1 MGILTGLVIATL
13 IITGVYV
20 GYHAYEDSLHEE
32 VKEHSVP
39 IEIESFN
46 LKLVEFMSLT
56 KYDLN
61 VVIL

>member
-20 GYHAYEDSLHEE
+20 GYRAYEDSLHEE

-46 LKLVEFMSLT
+46 LKLLELMSLT

>member
-1 MGILTGLVIATL
+1 LGILTGLVIATL

-20 GYHAYEDSLHEE
+20 GYHAYENSLHEE
-32 VKEHSVP
+32 IKEHSFP

-46 LKLVEFMSLT
+46 LKLVEFMTLG
-56 KYDLN
+56 KHDLN

>member
-1 MGILTGLVIATL
+1 VTL

-20 GYHAYEDSLHEE
+20 GYHAYEDSLDEE
-32 VKEHSVP
+32 IKEHSIP

-46 LKLVEFMSLT
+46 LKLAEFMTLA

-61 VVIL
+61 SGIL